1 MRRGEKQK
9 KSGCIHCDFQISR
22 KKILNEFNLK
32 IMNYTLS
39 SDGQRYR
46 YWNVAVMFLENLGP
60 KTSLSVPN

>member
-32 IMNYTLS
+32 IIHYN
-39 SDGQRYR
+39 
-46 YWNVAVMFLENLGP
+46 
-60 KTSLSVPN
+60 KCK